1 MEGRTDTEVNLPEVK
16 PKGKED
22 MTGQKPAE
30 VADRLA
36 AIVEVK
42 REEVAALSDQREALR
57 EAAAAAPP
65 TRGFEA
71 ALRVP
76 GEVRLLAEIKNR
88 SPSAGPI
95 REGADPVDV
104 AQAYVEGGA
113 AALSVLTDERF
124 FGGSLNALRRV
135 RAAVSLPLLR
145 KDFIIDP
152 LQIHEARAAGA
163 DAILLIVR
171 ILDDAQLRDL
181 HSEARDLGLDV
192 LVEIHDPAELD
203 RALAIGASLIGVNNR
218 DLSTF
223 RTDLALSIDVAPGID
238 SGVTLVAESGIRTRE
253 DVARLGAVGV
263 DAILVGESL
272 MRQPDLREAAAALS
286 GIPRDGRVRSAAS

>member
-1 MEGRTDTEVNLPEVK
+1 MNLPEAK

-22 MTGQKPAE
+22 VIGHESARS
-30 VADRLA
+30 VDRLA

-42 REEVAALSDQREALR
+42 REEVAALENDRAALR
-57 EAAAAAPP
+57 EAATAAPP
-65 TRGFEA
+65 TRGFAA

-76 GEVRLLAEIKNR
+76 AEVRLLAEIKNR
-88 SPSAGPI
+88 SPSAGAI
-95 REGADPVDV
+95 REGADPVEV
-104 AQAYVEGGA
+104 ARAYEAGGA

-124 FGGSLNALRRV
+124 FGGSLEALRRV

-152 LQIHEARAAGA
+152 VQIWEARAAGA

-181 HSEARDLGLDV
+181 HAEARALGLDA

-223 RTDLALSIDVAPGID
+223 RTDLALSLEVSPSVNA
-238 SGVTLVAESGIRTRE
+238 GVTLVAESGIRTRD
-253 DVARLGAVGV
+253 DVERLGSAGV

-272 MRQPDLREAAAALS
+272 MRQTDLQGAAAALS
-286 GIPRDGRVRSAAS
+286 GVSRDDRVRAAAS

>member
-1 MEGRTDTEVNLPEVK
+1 MK

-22 MTGQKPAE
+22 MTGQKRAE

-42 REEVAALSDQREALR
+42 RDEVAALDGHRERLR
-57 EAAAAAPP
+57 EAASAAPP
-65 TRGFEA
+65 TRGFAA
-71 ALRVP
+71 ALRAP
-76 GEVRLLAEIKNR
+76 AEVRLLAEIKNR
-88 SPSAGPI
+88 SPSAGAI

-104 AQAYVEGGA
+104 ARSYEVGGA

-124 FGGSLNALRRV
+124 FGGSLDALRRV

-152 LQIHEARAAGA
+152 VQIWEARAAGA

-171 ILDDAQLRDL
+171 ILDDAQLRAL
-181 HSEARDLGLDV
+181 HDAALALGLDV

-203 RALAIGASLIGVNNR
+203 RALAIGATLIGVNNR

-223 RTDLALSIDVAPGID
+223 QTDLALSFEVAPGVD
-238 SGVTLVAESGIRTRE
+238 AGVTLVAESGIRTRA
-253 DVARLGAVGV
+253 DVEQLGAVGV

-272 MRQPDLREAAAALS
+272 MRQPDLEAAAAALS
-286 GIPRDGRVRSAAS
+286 GVPRDGNVRATAG